1 MREIPEATLDR
12 FVDACHEVA
21 RHGLVRCSCGN
32 LSMRVDEEC
41 FLVTATGSWM
51 SNLTRE
57 QVAVCRLDDGSSVN
71 DKKPS
76 SETGFHAG
84 ILRSRPDVNVVLH
97 FQTPCAT
104 TVACR
109 PADNVDFS
117 LIPEVPFYIGPVA
130 RVPYFTPGSEELA
143 AAVTQAMRAHD
154 MVLLSNHGQVT
165 AAGDFDHVLQNAE
178 FFELACEIILLGGK
192 SIAPLTP
199 QAIEQLLKLRTKK
212 AGRAV

>member
-1 MREIPEATLDR
+1 MSVISEEILDR
-12 FVDACHEVA
+12 FVDACHDVA
-21 RHGLVRCSCGN
+21 SRGLVRCSCGN
-32 LSMRVDEEC
+32 LSMRVDAEH

-51 SNLTRE
+51 SNLTRD
-57 QVAVCRLDDGSSVN
+57 QVAVCRVADGATLS

-84 ILRSRPDVNVVLH
+84 VLRSRPDVNVVLH

-109 PADNVDFS
+109 PAEQVDFS

-130 RVPYFTPGSEELA
+130 RVPYFTPGSDELA
-143 AAVTQAMRAHD
+143 AAVTEAMREHD

-165 AAGDFDHVLQNAE
+165 AAKDFDHVLQNAE
-178 FFELACEIILLGGK
+178 FFELACEIILLGGN
-192 SIAPLTP
+192 SVTPLSP
-199 QAIEQLLKLRTKK
+199 EAIKQLRVLRSK
-212 AGRAV
+212 ASGRSV

>member
-21 RHGLVRCSCGN
+21 KHGLVRCSCGN
-32 LSMRVDEEC
+32 LSMRVDAEC

-51 SNLTRE
+51 SHLTRD
-57 QVAVCRLDDGSSVN
+57 QIAVCRIDDGISIS

-84 ILRSRPDVNVVLH
+84 ILRSRSDVNVVLH

-109 PADNVDFS
+109 ATDNVDFS
-117 LIPEVPFYIGPVA
+117 LIPEIPFYIGPVA

-143 AAVTQAMRAHD
+143 AAVTQAMRTHD

-165 AAGDFDHVLQNAE
+165 AGQDFDRVLQNAE
-178 FFELACEIILLGGK
+178 FFELACEIILLGGN
-192 SIAPLTP
+192 SITPLTP
-199 QAIEQLLKLRTKK
+199 QAINQLQTLRSKK
-212 AGRAV
+212 VGRVV